1 MTATLEAPAALC
13 AGVPATA
20 TDGLQVPV
28 ADGWIDYAN
37 FDHAASTPALRSV
50 ASAVERVVAGYGSV
64 HRGNGHPS
72 RVTSQWYDQARE
84 EVGRFVGARATDHVV
99 FTRNTTDSWTL
110 LAHALPADTTVVA
123 FASEHHSTLL
133 PWGAHRTVTL
143 GVPATVADGIRA
155 LDRAL
160 GEVTSRH
167 SLVVVAGASNV
178 TGDVWPIADI
188 VAVAHRHGARVALD
202 AAQLAPHRRIDLAGW
217 DVDYVALSGHK
228 IYAPY
233 GTGVLAGRGDWLDT
247 AAPYLPGGGATVS
260 VTESE
265 VVWALGPARH
275 EGGTPNVVGAVALA
289 AACAALAEH
298 RADIALYEHA
308 LGARLRRGLAA
319 IPGVRLHTLFGS
331 GADQVA
337 VVAFTVDGLEAG
349 LVSTAL
355 SVEYGIGVRDGR
367 FCAHRLVDHLLG
379 GDSGVAAGSG
389 GSHGADTLH
398 RSGMPSARL
407 REVAAVRASL
417 GLATR
422 PHHVERLITAVT
434 ELAASGPALSY
445 VPSEAGW
452 ETPSVAAATTS
463 SSRLW

>member
-28 ADGWIDYAN
+28 ADGWVDYAN
-37 FDHAASTPALRSV
+37 FDHAASTPALRTV
-50 ASAVERVVAGYGSV
+50 AAAVERVVAGYGSV

-72 RVTSQWYDQARE
+72 RVTSQWYDAARA
-84 EVGRFVGARATDHVV
+84 EVGVFVGARASDHVV
-99 FTRNTTDSWTL
+99 FTRNTTDSWNL
-110 LAHALPADTTVVA
+110 LAHSLPRNTTVVA

-155 LDRAL
+155 LDAAL
-160 GEVTSRH
+160 ARVTSQH
-167 SLVVVAGASNV
+167 CLVVVAGASNV
-178 TGDVWPIADI
+178 TGEVWPIAEI
-188 VAVAHRHGARVALD
+188 VAVARRHGARVALD
-202 AAQLAPHRRIDLAGW
+202 AAQLAPHRRIDLAAW
-217 DVDYVALSGHK
+217 DVDYVAFSGHK
-228 IYAPY
+228 VYAPY

-265 VVWALGPARH
+265 VVWATGPARH
-275 EGGTPNVVGAVALA
+275 EGGTPNVVGAVAVA
-289 AACAALAEH
+289 AACAALREH
-298 RADIALYEHA
+298 RCDIALYEHA

-319 IPGVRLHTLFGS
+319 IPGVRLHTLFGAE
-331 GADQVA
+331 ADHVA
-337 VVAFTVDGLEAG
+337 VVAFTIDGLDAG

-367 FCAHRLVDHLLG
+367 FCAHRLVEHLLG
-379 GDSGVAAGSG
+379 GQDGSRTPSEGSGVPSEP
-389 GSHGADTLH
+389 
-398 RSGMPSARL
+398 SGMPSGRP
-407 REVAAVRASL
+407 REVAAIRASL

-422 PHHVERLITAVT
+422 PHHVERLIAAVS
-434 ELAASGPALSY
+434 ELATRGPALRY
-445 VPSEAGW
+445 VRSGAGW
-452 ETPSVAAATTS
+452 ESPDAAGTATG
-463 SSRLW
+463 SRLW

>member
-28 ADGWIDYAN
+28 PNGWIDYAN

-50 ASAVERVVAGYGSV
+50 MAAVERVVSGYGSV

-72 RVTSQWYDQARE
+72 RMTSRGYDAARE
-84 EVGRFVGARATDHVV
+84 EVGRFVGVREDDHVV
-99 FTRNTTDSWTL
+99 FTRNTTDAWNL
-110 LAHALPADTTVVA
+110 LSHALPQDTIVVA

-155 LDRAL
+155 LDAAL
-160 GEVTSRH
+160 GAVTTQH
-167 SLVVVAGASNV
+167 CLVVVAGASNV
-178 TGDVWPIADI
+178 TGEVWPIAEI
-188 VAVAHRHGARVALD
+188 VAVARRHGARVALD
-202 AAQLAPHRRIDLAGW
+202 AAQLAPHRRIDLAAW
-217 DVDYVALSGHK
+217 DVDYVAFSGHK
-228 IYAPY
+228 VYAPY

-260 VTESE
+260 VTAAE
-265 VVWALGPARH
+265 VVWAIGPERH
-275 EGGTPNVVGAVALA
+275 EGGTPNVVGTVALA
-289 AACAALAEH
+289 AACAALQEH

-319 IPGVRLHTLFGS
+319 IPGVHLHTLFGS
-331 GADQVA
+331 AVDQVA
-337 VVAFTVDGLEAG
+337 VVAFTVDGLDAG
-349 LVSTAL
+349 VVSAAL
-355 SVEYGIGVRDGR
+355 SAEYGIGVRDGR
-367 FCAHRLVDHLLG
+367 FCAHRLVDHLLAGQSGTVGAG
-379 GDSGVAAGSG
+379 GQ
-389 GSHGADTLH
+389 
-398 RSGMPSARL
+398 SGMPSGRP

-422 PHHVERLITAVT
+422 PHHVERLIAAVADLAT
-434 ELAASGPALSY
+434 RGPALRYVRSGAGWELLDVSGPA
-445 VPSEAGW
+445 
-452 ETPSVAAATTS
+452 TS
-463 SSRLW
+463 ARLW

>member
-1 MTATLEAPAALC
+1 
-13 AGVPATA
+13 
-20 TDGLQVPV
+20 
-28 ADGWIDYAN
+28 
-37 FDHAASTPALRSV
+37 
-50 ASAVERVVAGYGSV
+50 
-64 HRGNGHPS
+64 
-72 RVTSQWYDQARE
+72 
-84 EVGRFVGARATDHVV
+84 VG
-99 FTRNTTDSWTL
+99 TRT
-110 LAHALPADTTVVA
+110 
-123 FASEHHSTLL
+123 
-133 PWGAHRTVTL
+133 HRTVTL
-143 GVPATVADGIRA
+143 GVPATVEDGIRA

-160 GEVTSRH
+160 AEVTSRH

-178 TGDVWPIADI
+178 TGEVWPIAEI

-202 AAQLAPHRRIDLAGW
+202 AAQLAPHRRIDLAAW
-217 DVDYVALSGHK
+217 DVDYVAFSGHK

-265 VVWALGPARH
+265 VVWAPGRRGTRAAPQCRRRRRARS
-275 EGGTPNVVGAVALA
+275 GVRGVLR
-289 AACAALAEH
+289 EH

-308 LGARLRRGLAA
+308 LGERLRRGLAA
-319 IPGVRLHTLFGS
+319 IPGVRLHTLFGPE
-331 GADQVA
+331 ADQVGRGRLH
-337 VVAFTVDGLEAG
+337 VDGLEAG

-379 GDSGVAAGSG
+379 GDSGAVGGSG

-398 RSGMPSARL
+398 RSGMPSGRP

-434 ELAASGPALSY
+434 ELAARGPALSY
-445 VPSEAGW
+445 VRSEAGW
-452 ETPSVAAATTS
+452 ETASVPASTAS
-463 SSRLW
+463 GPRLW